1 MSDLLDGVVDE
12 IEFPKTV
19 GACHAEILRLS
30 NLIAEADKAI
40 DAKDEEIDDLQEELD
55 KIEEKGTVRDE
66 GTALAIH
73 AFLDEVER
81 TGPLRFDVPQTDRAN
96 RAIVALH
103 DVVGRRA

>member
-1 MSDLLDGVVDE
+1 MSDLLDEAE

-19 GACHAEILRLS
+19 SACHAEIRRLS

-40 DAKDEEIDDLQEELD
+40 DDRDGEIDDLQSELD
-55 KIEEKGTVRDE
+55 EIEEKRIVIDE
-66 GTALAIH
+66 ETEQAIH

-81 TGPLRFDVPQTDRAN
+81 IGPLQFDVPQGERAN

-103 DVVGRRA
+103 DVVGRNP